1 MMVIRVYSTG
11 LITTNFLLC
20 GILILKYICLSIQ
33 LRIPGVRGMNPET
46 GGWVPRGEGAARSVC
61 VGGGGC
67 PTLGTTST
75 TCNKLRWFQPYV

>member
-1 MMVIRVYSTG
+1 MMMMVIRVYSTG

-46 GGWVPRGEGAARSVC
+46 GGWVPGREGAARSVC
-61 VGGGGC
+61 VGRGAAR
-67 PTLGTTST
+67 P
-75 TCNKLRWFQPYV
+75 